1 MHRDSRT
8 GRLWAGLALLLGL
21 SVMSAT
27 ATAEE
32 KDKAKSAFSNETS
45 FANDIQPILVY
56 RCLECHKEGG
66 KGEVES
72 GLRLDSYE
80 GLMKGTKNGK
90 IIIAGNALASTL
102 TQLVSGQAALRMP
115 HNKKP
120 LTTCEIE
127 AMRRWIQQGAKN
139 N

>member
-1 MHRDSRT
+1 MHRSFRT
-8 GRLWAGLALLLGL
+8 GLLWVGMTLLLGL
-21 SVMSAT
+21 SATHVSANPEEKNKT
-27 ATAEE
+27 ATA
-32 KDKAKSAFSNETS
+32 NETS

-66 KGEVES
+66 KGEIES
-72 GLRLDSYE
+72 GLRLDTYE

-90 IIIAGNALASTL
+90 IILPGNALASTL
-102 TQLVSGQAALRMP
+102 NQLVSGQAALRMP

-120 LTTCEIE
+120 LTPCETESI
-127 AMRRWIQQGAKN
+127 RRWIQQGAKN

>member
-1 MHRDSRT
+1 MNRDSRV
-8 GRLWAGLALLLGL
+8 GPILAGAVAFLGL
-21 SVMSAT
+21 SIMCTPASAGEGSKI
-27 ATAEE
+27 AA
-32 KDKAKSAFSNETS
+32 ANETS

-56 RCLECHKEGG
+56 RCLECHAEGG

-72 GLRLDSYE
+72 GLRLDTYE

-90 IIIAGNALASTL
+90 IIIPGNALASTL
-102 TQLVSGQAALRMP
+102 NQLVSGQAALRMP

-120 LTTCEIE
+120 LTPCEVE
-127 AMRRWIQQGAKN
+127 SFRRWIQQGAKN